1 MMRRCCFCV
10 VKMKKMEEYLSASL
24 SLSLSVFLFLLL
36 TALLFSFFLY
46 YIQGREESAF
56 EAFSRALLANGF
68 VKAKKRT
75 RLHLSTSLSL
85 SLSFTK
91 RPLSLS
97 WLWLWL
103 SSWWSYCSNG
113 ASVCFCCSS
122 SFRYRSSREVLE
134 ARTIPSCDGL
144 ERRLVFEIRI
154 SFFLARRKTQ
164 NLSRGRSRFG
174 TPTSLRCTDARRSE

>member
-1 MMRRCCFCV
+1 
-10 VKMKKMEEYLSASL
+10 MKKMEEYLCISL
-24 SLSLSVFLFLLL
+24 SFSLCVSLSA
-36 TALLFSFFLY
+36 TYALLFFFLSLLY
-46 YIQGREESAF
+46 TGARESAF
-56 EAFSRALLANGF
+56 ELFALSLANGF

-113 ASVCFCCSS
+113 AVCFCCSS

-134 ARTIPSCDGL
+134 ARTIPCDGL

>member
-1 MMRRCCFCV
+1 ML
-10 VKMKKMEEYLSASL
+10 EYLSASL
-24 SLSLSVFLFLLL
+24 SLFLSLCFSFCYLR
-36 TALLFSFFLY
+36 ASFFLSFFL

-56 EAFSRALLANGF
+56 ELSARSLANGF
-68 VKAKKRT
+68 VKARRRT
-75 RLHLSTSLSL
+75 RLHLSTYLSL
-85 SLSFTK
+85 FLSFTK

-113 ASVCFCCSS
+113 AVCFCCSS

-134 ARTIPSCDGL
+134 ARTIPPCDGL

>member
-1 MMRRCCFCV
+1 
-10 VKMKKMEEYLSASL
+10 MKKMEEYLSASL
-24 SLSLSVFLFLLL
+24 SLSFSLCVSLSA
-36 TALLFSFFLY
+36 TYALLFFFLSLFLY
-46 YIQGREESAF
+46 TGARRKRFRAF
-56 EAFSRALLANGF
+56 RALSR
-68 VKAKKRT
+68 KR
-75 RLHLSTSLSL
+75 LCEGEEENSPSSLNVSLSL

-113 ASVCFCCSS
+113 AVCFCCHS

>member
-1 MMRRCCFCV
+1 
-10 VKMKKMEEYLSASL
+10 MEEYLSASL

-36 TALLFSFFLY
+36 TRFFFSFFLY
-46 YIQGREESAF
+46 IYRGERSAF
-56 EAFSRALLANGF
+56 ELFARSLANGF

-113 ASVCFCCSS
+113 AVCFCCRS
-122 SFRYRSSREVLE
+122 SFRYSSSREVLE
-134 ARTIPSCDGL
+134 ARTIPSYDGL
-144 ERRLVFEIRI
+144 GRRLVFEIRI

>member
-1 MMRRCCFCV
+1 
-10 VKMKKMEEYLSASL
+10 MKKMEEYLSASL
-24 SLSLSVFLFLLL
+24 SLFLSLSVFLFLLL
-36 TALLFSFFLY
+36 TRFFFSFFLY
-46 YIQGREESAF
+46 FYIQGREESAF
-56 EAFSRALLANGF
+56 ELSARSLANGF
-68 VKAKKRT
+68 VKAKRRT

-113 ASVCFCCSS
+113 AVCFCCSS